1 MEVIKIIK
9 KGEEEL
15 SREFNLP
22 SIPCATR
29 KTKFRKCWGGGFN
42 NYSQTALQIIVLSLL
57 LLIRVKNFERLEFF
71 YFECYRE
78 KNEKLLVSSLY

>member
-1 MEVIKIIK
+1 MQ
-9 KGEEEL
+9 
-15 SREFNLP
+15 REKQNFVNV
-22 SIPCATR
+22 
-29 KTKFRKCWGGGFN
+29 GGGFN